1 MYQEEIKMCDNA
13 LLSLVEAVV
22 ESESATI
29 NEGCVRAAYAIGVM
43 RGILTDK
50 DKDETVDNN

>member
-13 LLSLVEAVV
+13 LLSLVEGVV
-22 ESESATI
+22 QSESPTI
-29 NEGCVRAAYAIGVM
+29 NESCVRAAYAIGEM